1 MVIND
6 MWVSKHILRNCEEN
20 IARYLTQIKELLSA
34 VLVVL
39 MNRNIILNFQVFF
52 FTLHNVIKVRKPA

>member
-6 MWVSKHILRNCEEN
+6 IWVSRHILRNCEEN
-20 IARYLTQIKELLSA
+20 IAQLLTQIKELLSA

-39 MNRNIILNFQVFF
+39 MNRNIILNFHVFF
-52 FTLHNVIKVRKPA
+52 SLYTM